1 MIKRLTN
8 LSSRK
13 RVRDDLVGKLPAEFF
28 DDVKL
33 DGRLIVAPEVVVAAA
48 VVLNEVDAVDVE
60 SLRRVDHQVDD
71 AVGDLSRLC
80 GENIF
85 VE

>member
-1 MIKRLTN
+1 MIKRSTN
-8 LSSRK
+8 LPSRK
-13 RVRDDLVGKLPAEFF
+13 RVRDDLVGKLPSEFF

-33 DGRLIVAPEVVVAAA
+33 DGGLIIAPEVVVAAA

-71 AVGDLSRLC
+71 AVGDLPRLC
-80 GENIF
+80 GEIF
-85 VE
+85 L